1 MNQNLSES
9 RTWMKGVRWLAL
21 GLVFAV
27 GGCCYS
33 CRTKDVPV
41 AEERFAHAEGF
52 LEEEAF
58 TESEGGTDKA
68 AEEKQAKVTDELSE
82 EKQEA
87 AADGVSKEKQMG
99 TAEAV
104 SGEGLTERRE
114 TGGRDSD
121 SGDTSCYVYVC
132 GQVTSPG
139 VYKLEEGQRIFE
151 AVELAGGFTGEARPE
166 YLNLAEPV
174 FDGMK
179 ILVPDEAQASDPSW
193 NGQIG
198 SSGMVPGTGGSGFGA
213 ADAYSQDKGAV
224 PMKKVNI
231 NSASK
236 EELMTLTGI
245 GESRAADIIRYR
257 TEQGAFSRIE
267 DIMNVPGIKEASFRK
282 LKDQIEV

>member
-9 RTWMKGVRWLAL
+9 RTWVKAVRWLAL

-33 CRTKDVPV
+33 CRTKDSPV
-41 AEERFAHAEGF
+41 AEERFSHAEGF
-52 LEEEAF
+52 TEEEAF

-68 AEEKQAKVTDELSE
+68 AEENRRKFQMDFLKKSRRQLPTELP
-82 EKQEA
+82 K
-87 AADGVSKEKQMG
+87 KKKLG

-114 TGGRDSD
+114 TGGKDSD
-121 SGDTSCYVYVC
+121 SGDTFCYVYVC

-179 ILVPDEAQASDPSW
+179 ILVPDESQASNPSW

-198 SSGMVPGTGGSGFGA
+198 SSGTVPGTGGSGFGA
-213 ADAYSQDKGAV
+213 ADAYSQDRGAV

>member
-9 RTWMKGVRWLAL
+9 RTWVKAARWLAL

-33 CRTKDVPV
+33 CRTKDSPV
-41 AEERFAHAEGF
+41 AEERFSHAEGF
-52 LEEEAF
+52 PEEEAF

-68 AEEKQAKVTDELSE
+68 AEEKQAKVSDGLSE

-87 AADGVSKEKQMG
+87 AADGASEEKKLG

-114 TGGRDSD
+114 TGGKDSD
-121 SGDTSCYVYVC
+121 SGDTFCYVYVC

-179 ILVPDEAQASDPSW
+179 ILVPDESQASNPSW

-198 SSGMVPGTGGSGFGA
+198 SSGTVPGTGGSGFGA
-213 ADAYSQDKGAV
+213 ADAYSQDRGAV

>member
-1 MNQNLSES
+1 M
-9 RTWMKGVRWLAL
+9 
-21 GLVFAV
+21 
-27 GGCCYS
+27 
-33 CRTKDVPV
+33 
-41 AEERFAHAEGF
+41 
-52 LEEEAF
+52 
-58 TESEGGTDKA
+58 
-68 AEEKQAKVTDELSE
+68 
-82 EKQEA
+82 
-87 AADGVSKEKQMG
+87 
-99 TAEAV
+99 
-104 SGEGLTERRE
+104 
-114 TGGRDSD
+114 
-121 SGDTSCYVYVC
+121 
-132 GQVTSPG
+132 
-139 VYKLEEGQRIFE
+139 
-151 AVELAGGFTGEARPE
+151 ELAGGFTGEARPE

-198 SSGMVPGTGGSGFGA
+198 SSGTVPGTGGSGFGA
-213 ADAYSQDKGAV
+213 ADAYSQDRGAV

>member
-1 MNQNLSES
+1 M
-9 RTWMKGVRWLAL
+9 
-21 GLVFAV
+21 
-27 GGCCYS
+27 
-33 CRTKDVPV
+33 
-41 AEERFAHAEGF
+41 AEERFSYAEGF
-52 LEEEAF
+52 PEEEAF

-68 AEEKQAKVTDELSE
+68 AEEKQAKVSDGFSE

-87 AADGVSKEKQMG
+87 AADGVSKEKKMG

-104 SGEGLTERRE
+104 SGESLTERRE

-198 SSGMVPGTGGSGFGA
+198 SLGTVPGTGGSGFGA
-213 ADAYSQDKGAV
+213 ADAYSQDRGAV

>member
-1 MNQNLSES
+1 
-9 RTWMKGVRWLAL
+9 MKGVRWLAL

-68 AEEKQAKVTDELSE
+68 AEEKQAKVSDELSE

>member
-1 MNQNLSES
+1 MGFSPERRENYESKLIGKQNLGES
-9 RTWMKGVRWLAL
+9 GQMAGAGIGVYSRRMLLQLQNKGL
-21 GLVFAV
+21 
-27 GGCCYS
+27 S
-33 CRTKDVPV
+33 CGR
-41 AEERFAHAEGF
+41 R
-52 LEEEAF
+52 

-68 AEEKQAKVTDELSE
+68 AEEKQAKVSDGFSE

-87 AADGVSKEKQMG
+87 AADGVSKEKKMG

-104 SGEGLTERRE
+104 SGESLTERRE

-198 SSGMVPGTGGSGFGA
+198 SLGTVPGTGGSGFGA
-213 ADAYSQDKGAV
+213 ADAYSQDRGAV

>member
-1 MNQNLSES
+1 M
-9 RTWMKGVRWLAL
+9 
-21 GLVFAV
+21 
-27 GGCCYS
+27 
-33 CRTKDVPV
+33 
-41 AEERFAHAEGF
+41 
-52 LEEEAF
+52 
-58 TESEGGTDKA
+58 
-68 AEEKQAKVTDELSE
+68 
-82 EKQEA
+82 
-87 AADGVSKEKQMG
+87 
-99 TAEAV
+99 
-104 SGEGLTERRE
+104 
-114 TGGRDSD
+114 
-121 SGDTSCYVYVC
+121 
-132 GQVTSPG
+132 TSPG

-198 SSGMVPGTGGSGFGA
+198 SLGTVPGTGGSGFGA
-213 ADAYSQDKGAV
+213 ADAYSQDRGAV

>member
-9 RTWMKGVRWLAL
+9 RTWVKAVKWLAL

-33 CRTKDVPV
+33 CRTKDSPV
-41 AEERFAHAEGF
+41 AEERFSHAESF

-68 AEEKQAKVTDELSE
+68 AEEKQAKVSDGFPE

-87 AADGVSKEKQMG
+87 AADGVSKEKKMG
-99 TAEAV
+99 TAEAF
-104 SGEGLTERRE
+104 SGEGLTEGRE

-121 SGDTSCYVYVC
+121 SGDTFCYVYVC

-179 ILVPDEAQASDPSW
+179 ILVPDEAQASDSSW

-198 SSGMVPGTGGSGFGA
+198 SLGTVPGTGGSGFGA
-213 ADAYSQDKGAV
+213 ADAYSQDRGAV

-267 DIMNVPGIKEASFRK
+267 DIMNVPGIKEASFQK

>member
-68 AEEKQAKVTDELSE
+68 AEEKQAKVSDELSE

-87 AADGVSKEKQMG
+87 AADGVSTEKQMG

>member
-1 MNQNLSES
+1 MNQNLLES
-9 RTWMKGVRWLAL
+9 RTWMKAVRWLAL
-21 GLVFAV
+21 GMVFAV

-33 CRTKDVPV
+33 CRAKDSPA
-41 AEERFAHAEGF
+41 AEEQISCFEDF
-52 LEEEAF
+52 PEEEEF
-58 TESEGGTDKA
+58 PESEGGTDNA
-68 AEEKQAKVTDELSE
+68 AGEDRGKDSEGVSE
-82 EKQEA
+82 EKQTA
-87 AADGVSKEKQMG
+87 AAEK
-99 TAEAV
+99 ASE
-104 SGEGLTERRE
+104 EGLQESKKTD
-114 TGGRDSD
+114 GRDSE
-121 SGDTSCYVYVC
+121 SGALSCYVYVC
-132 GQVTSPG
+132 GQVVNPG
-139 VYKLEEGQRIFE
+139 VYRLEEGMRIFE
-151 AVELAGGFTGEARPE
+151 AVELAGGFTEEARPE

-198 SSGMVPGTGGSGFGA
+198 SDTVPETGGSGFGA
-213 ADAYSQDKGAV
+213 ADAYSQDRGAV

>member
-9 RTWMKGVRWLAL
+9 RTWMKAVRWLAL

-33 CRTKDVPV
+33 CRTKDSPV
-41 AEERFAHAEGF
+41 AEERFSHAEGF

-68 AEEKQAKVTDELSE
+68 AEEKQAKVSDGLSE

-87 AADGVSKEKQMG
+87 AADGASEEKKMG
-99 TAEAV
+99 TAEAA
-104 SGEGLTERRE
+104 SGEDLTERRE

-151 AVELAGGFTGEARPE
+151 AVELAGGFTEEARPE

-193 NGQIG
+193 IGQIG
-198 SSGMVPGTGGSGFGA
+198 SDTVPETGGSGFGA
-213 ADAYSQDKGAV
+213 ADAYSQDRGAV

>member
-1 MNQNLSES
+1 M
-9 RTWMKGVRWLAL
+9 
-21 GLVFAV
+21 
-27 GGCCYS
+27 
-33 CRTKDVPV
+33 
-41 AEERFAHAEGF
+41 AEERFSHAEGF
-52 LEEEAF
+52 PEEEAF

-68 AEEKQAKVTDELSE
+68 AEEKQAKVSDELSE

-104 SGEGLTERRE
+104 SGEGLTEQRE
-114 TGGRDSD
+114 TGEKDSD

>member
-1 MNQNLSES
+1 
-9 RTWMKGVRWLAL
+9 MKGVRWLAL

-68 AEEKQAKVTDELSE
+68 AEEKQAKVSDELSE

-99 TAEAV
+99 TAETV

-179 ILVPDEAQASDPSW
+179 ILVPDEAQASDSSW

-198 SSGMVPGTGGSGFGA
+198 SSGTVPGTGGSGFGE
-213 ADAYSQDKGAV
+213 ADAYSQDRGAV

>member
-1 MNQNLSES
+1 M
-9 RTWMKGVRWLAL
+9 
-21 GLVFAV
+21 
-27 GGCCYS
+27 
-33 CRTKDVPV
+33 
-41 AEERFAHAEGF
+41 AEERFSHAEGF
-52 LEEEAF
+52 PEEEVF

-68 AEEKQAKVTDELSE
+68 AEEKLAKVSDGLSE

-87 AADGVSKEKQMG
+87 AADGASEEKKL
-99 TAEAV
+99 AEAV

-114 TGGRDSD
+114 TGGKDSD
-121 SGDTSCYVYVC
+121 SGDTFCYVYVC

-198 SSGMVPGTGGSGFGA
+198 SLGTVPGTGGSGFGA
-213 ADAYSQDKGAV
+213 ADAYSQDRGAV

>member
-9 RTWMKGVRWLAL
+9 RTWMKAVRWLAL

-33 CRTKDVPV
+33 CRTKDSPV
-41 AEERFAHAEGF
+41 AEERFSHAEGF

-68 AEEKQAKVTDELSE
+68 AEEKQAKVSDGLSE

-87 AADGVSKEKQMG
+87 AADGASEEKKMG
-99 TAEAV
+99 TAEAA
-104 SGEGLTERRE
+104 SGEDLTERRE

-198 SSGMVPGTGGSGFGA
+198 SDTVPETGGSGFGA
-213 ADAYSQDKGAV
+213 ADAYSQDRGAV

>member
-68 AEEKQAKVTDELSE
+68 AEEKEAKVSDELSE

-87 AADGVSKEKQMG
+87 AADGVSKEKKMG

-104 SGEGLTERRE
+104 SGEGLTEQRE
-114 TGGRDSD
+114 TGEKDSD
-121 SGDTSCYVYVC
+121 SEDTSCYVYVC

>member
-1 MNQNLSES
+1 M
-9 RTWMKGVRWLAL
+9 
-21 GLVFAV
+21 
-27 GGCCYS
+27 
-33 CRTKDVPV
+33 
-41 AEERFAHAEGF
+41 AEERFSHAEGF
-52 LEEEAF
+52 PEEEAF

-68 AEEKQAKVTDELSE
+68 AEEKQAKVSDGLSE

-87 AADGVSKEKQMG
+87 AADGASEEKKLG

-114 TGGRDSD
+114 TGGKDSD
-121 SGDTSCYVYVC
+121 SGDTFCYVYVC

-179 ILVPDEAQASDPSW
+179 ILVPDESQASNPSW

-198 SSGMVPGTGGSGFGA
+198 SSGTVPGTGGSGFGA
-213 ADAYSQDKGAV
+213 ADAYSQDRGAV

>member
-9 RTWMKGVRWLAL
+9 RTWVKAVRWLAL

-33 CRTKDVPV
+33 CRTKDSPV
-41 AEERFAHAEGF
+41 AEERFSHAEGF
-52 LEEEAF
+52 PEEEAF
-58 TESEGGTDKA
+58 TESEGGTDNA
-68 AEEKQAKVTDELSE
+68 AQDGFSE

-87 AADGVSKEKQMG
+87 AAGGVSKEKKMG

-104 SGEGLTERRE
+104 SGEILTEQRE

-198 SSGMVPGTGGSGFGA
+198 SSGTVPGTGGSGFGA
-213 ADAYSQDKGAV
+213 ADAYSQDRGAV